1 MLLGR
6 VSVSD
11 ERPRIAQPDWNP
23 AYLARPFI
31 TRLVSFVK
39 SRPLKRLRLIEF

>member
-6 VSVSD
+6 VSVSN
-11 ERPRIAQPDWNP
+11 ERPRIAQPDRKP
-23 AYLARPFI
+23 ARPAQPFI

-39 SRPLKRLRLIEF
+39 PRPLKRLRLIEF